1 MLDPKPSTRNQA
13 RLAAR
18 GESKGQK
25 RREGGLVDEGQKR
38 REGGLVDDQERWATD
53 VGGREH
59 AQQGG
64 WQRDGGDAVG
74 DGGQD
79 VVLGD
84 VGDELGIVIS
94 VERRRELREREAE
107 TRRAR
112 ASDRTAWRSGK
123 RREIASALHEALLAT
138 EDRRDAEEDEVNNA
152 PQTLNPKP

>member
-1 MLDPKPSTRNQA
+1 MLDPKPSTPNQA

-18 GESKGQK
+18 GESK
-25 RREGGLVDEGQKR
+25 EQKR

-59 AQQGG
+59 AHQGG
-64 WQRDGGDAVG
+64 GQRDGGDAVG

-112 ASDRTAWRSGK
+112 AGDRTAWRSGK

-152 PQTLNPKP
+152 PQTLNLKP